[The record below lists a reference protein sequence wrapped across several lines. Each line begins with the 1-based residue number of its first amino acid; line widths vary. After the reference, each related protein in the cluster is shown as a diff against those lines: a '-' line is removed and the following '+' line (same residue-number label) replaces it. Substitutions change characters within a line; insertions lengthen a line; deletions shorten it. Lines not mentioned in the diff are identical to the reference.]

1 MMTLG
6 ELRKLA
12 AAGFLASVAPTLV
25 HAQGFERDTKITGP
39 RGNSITRS
47 ITGQRVGPFVDRSVT
62 VTGPRGNSITRNTE
76 VFAPRGGFGPRGF
89 VGGPAVV
96 VGGAPVIGVGLGVV
110 PGVNMFFGG
119 GGGGGLGGPPGPGGQ
134 APLTYYNPPIPYP
147 ASTAAH
153 QAAASG
159 TPLPTPPPP
168 PPPGTHVVDPV
179 AENIGK
185 LTSFHGNVRREGSIT
200 LGKYGDARGVPSL
213 IDRLQ
218 HDNDKEVRMAAAWAL
233 AEIGDP
239 RAMVPLETA
248 RQFDKRAEVRSV
260 AEKSVARL
268 PRESVVQQAPA
279 QQYPMQARVP
289 TTNQAVQHWQASAP
303 ASTPAPIESTP
314 AATAQPPRYNLDDLP
329 PPDPTPVSRGSSPR

>member
-12 AAGFLASVAPTLV
+12 AAGFLAGVVAPSLV
-25 HAQGFERDTKITGP
+25 HAQSFERDTTITGP

-89 VGGPAVV
+89 VGGPPVV
-96 VGGAPVIGVGLGVV
+96 VGGLPVIGIGLGVV
-110 PGVNMFFGG
+110 PAFNVFVGG
-119 GGGGGLGGPPGPGGQ
+119 GGVGLGGPPGP
-134 APLTYYNPPIPYP
+134 PPPTYYNPPIPYP
-147 ASTAAH
+147 ASTAAL

-159 TPLPTPPPP
+159 TPQPTPPP
-168 PPPGTHVVDPV
+168 GAHVVDPV
-179 AENIGK
+179 VENIGK
-185 LTSFHGNVRREGSIT
+185 LSSFHGNVRREGSIT

-233 AEIGDP
+233 AEIGDQ

-248 RQFDKRAEVRSV
+248 RQFDKRAEVRAV

-279 QQYPMQARVP
+279 HYPMQARVP
-289 TTNQAVQHWQASAP
+289 STNQAVQHWQASAP

-314 AATAQPPRYNLDDLP
+314 AATAQPPRSNLDDLP

>member
-12 AAGFLASVAPTLV
+12 AAGFLASLAPSMV
-25 HAQGFERDTKITGP
+25 HAQGFERDTKVTGP

-76 VFAPRGGFGPRGF
+76 VFAPRGGFAPRGF

-96 VGGAPVIGVGLGVV
+96 VGGAPVIGVGLGIV
-110 PGVNMFFGG
+110 PPVNMFFGG
-119 GGGGGLGGPPGPGGQ
+119 GGGGGVGGPPGPGG
-134 APLTYYNPPIPYP
+134 PGPMTYYNPPIPYP

-200 LGKYGDARGVPSL
+200 LGKYGDARAVPTL

-218 HDNDKEVRMAAAWAL
+218 HDNDKDVRMAAAWAL
-233 AEIGDP
+233 AEIGDQ

-248 RQFDKRAEVRSV
+248 RQFDKRAEVRTV
-260 AEKSVARL
+260 AEKSIARL
-268 PRESVVQQAPA
+268 PRESIVQQAPA
-279 QQYPMQARVP
+279 QYPMQARVP
-289 TTNQAVQHWQASAP
+289 STNQAVQNWQASAP
-303 ASTPAPIESTP
+303 ASAPAPIESTP
-314 AATAQPPRYNLDDLP
+314 AATAPPQRYNLDDLP
-329 PPDPTPVSRGSSPR
+329 PPDPTPSSRGGSPR